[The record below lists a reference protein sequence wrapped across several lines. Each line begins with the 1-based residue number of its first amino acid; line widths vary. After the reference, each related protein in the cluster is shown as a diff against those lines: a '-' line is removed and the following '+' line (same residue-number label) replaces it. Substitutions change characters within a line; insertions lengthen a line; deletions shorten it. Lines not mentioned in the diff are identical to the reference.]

1 MLHFTRLFSIP
12 VLAGVRGGGWEV
24 WRRWRKVL
32 LSTPVLASHWYH
44 NTRCTCYLITRTD
57 WLVHDRCNGPTCC
70 ISSSIARRKTYC
82 CCKDGKLHLSC
93 CMCVCVTGAPDSMHS
108 RGGLHTLF
116 SMVLGGLVAATP
128 HMVAA
133 TVMALA
139 RLLYEFAGPLEY
151 MVDDLLPA
159 VLALL
164 RTKSREI
171 VKAVLGF
178 VKVRTHSPPLPT
190 CSSVCCSALLL

>member
-1 MLHFTRLFSIP
+1 MADSYLF
-12 VLAGVRGGGWEV
+12 VAE
-24 WRRWRKVL
+24 
-32 LSTPVLASHWYH
+32 AS
-44 NTRCTCYLITRTD
+44 
-57 WLVHDRCNGPTCC
+57 
-70 ISSSIARRKTYC
+70 
-82 CCKDGKLHLSC
+82 
-93 CMCVCVTGAPDSMHS
+93 DSMHS

-133 TVMALA
+133 SVMALA

-164 RTKSREI
+164 RTKSREV

-178 VKVRTHSPPLPT
+178 VKVQLSLCLVNSHN
-190 CSSVCCSALLL
+190 VVLLLCKAAVVLRNFSDAVLLLCNTAIV

>member
-1 MLHFTRLFSIP
+1 
-12 VLAGVRGGGWEV
+12 
-24 WRRWRKVL
+24 
-32 LSTPVLASHWYH
+32 
-44 NTRCTCYLITRTD
+44 
-57 WLVHDRCNGPTCC
+57 
-70 ISSSIARRKTYC
+70 
-82 CCKDGKLHLSC
+82 
-93 CMCVCVTGAPDSMHS
+93 MHS

-128 HMVAA
+128 HMIAA

-164 RTKSREI
+164 RTKSREV

-178 VKVRTHSPPLPT
+178 VKVLGLYPCVLCVTSCAYVTNARMPVTHASSHTQLAVDLHPNNNSTLVNFPL
-190 CSSVCCSALLL
+190 AIG

>member
-1 MLHFTRLFSIP
+1 
-12 VLAGVRGGGWEV
+12 
-24 WRRWRKVL
+24 
-32 LSTPVLASHWYH
+32 
-44 NTRCTCYLITRTD
+44 
-57 WLVHDRCNGPTCC
+57 
-70 ISSSIARRKTYC
+70 
-82 CCKDGKLHLSC
+82 
-93 CMCVCVTGAPDSMHS
+93 MHS
-108 RGGLHTLF
+108 KGGLHTLF

-139 RLLYEFAGPLEY
+139 RLMYEFSGPLEY

-164 RTKSREI
+164 RSKSREI

-178 VKVRTHSPPLPT
+178 VKVRPPTGTAKKVHAQQLRMFWHLQPVMI
-190 CSSVCCSALLL
+190 SFMVCRVALKCPC

>member
-1 MLHFTRLFSIP
+1 MADTCLF
-12 VLAGVRGGGWEV
+12 VAE
-24 WRRWRKVL
+24 
-32 LSTPVLASHWYH
+32 AS
-44 NTRCTCYLITRTD
+44 
-57 WLVHDRCNGPTCC
+57 
-70 ISSSIARRKTYC
+70 
-82 CCKDGKLHLSC
+82 
-93 CMCVCVTGAPDSMHS
+93 DSMHS

-133 TVMALA
+133 SVMALA

-164 RTKSREI
+164 RTKSREV

-178 VKVRTHSPPLPT
+178 VKVQLSLCLVNSHN
-190 CSSVCCSALLL
+190 VVLLLCKAAVVLRNFSDAVLLLCNTAIV

>member
-1 MLHFTRLFSIP
+1 
-12 VLAGVRGGGWEV
+12 
-24 WRRWRKVL
+24 
-32 LSTPVLASHWYH
+32 
-44 NTRCTCYLITRTD
+44 
-57 WLVHDRCNGPTCC
+57 
-70 ISSSIARRKTYC
+70 
-82 CCKDGKLHLSC
+82 
-93 CMCVCVTGAPDSMHS
+93 MHS

-164 RTKSREI
+164 RTKSREV

-178 VKVRTHSPPLPT
+178 VKVLGLPSCCLCVTSRAYIITGLHAPPICFSPHAA
-190 CSSVCCSALLL
+190 CN

>member
-1 MLHFTRLFSIP
+1 
-12 VLAGVRGGGWEV
+12 
-24 WRRWRKVL
+24 
-32 LSTPVLASHWYH
+32 
-44 NTRCTCYLITRTD
+44 
-57 WLVHDRCNGPTCC
+57 
-70 ISSSIARRKTYC
+70 
-82 CCKDGKLHLSC
+82 
-93 CMCVCVTGAPDSMHS
+93 MHS

-139 RLLYEFAGPLEY
+139 RLMYEFAGPLEY

-171 VKAVLGF
+171 VKSVLGF
-178 VKVRTHSPPLPT
+178 VKVGPPPYVHLLNLSIIFRVSAWSIRQN
-190 CSSVCCSALLL
+190 SSCQTTNKQTNNK

>member
-1 MLHFTRLFSIP
+1 MCRVADIY
-12 VLAGVRGGGWEV
+12 
-24 WRRWRKVL
+24 
-32 LSTPVLASHWYH
+32 LSTTEAS
-44 NTRCTCYLITRTD
+44 
-57 WLVHDRCNGPTCC
+57 
-70 ISSSIARRKTYC
+70 
-82 CCKDGKLHLSC
+82 
-93 CMCVCVTGAPDSMHS
+93 DSMHS

-133 TVMALA
+133 SVMALA

-164 RTKSREI
+164 RTKSREV

-178 VKVRTHSPPLPT
+178 VKVQLSL
-190 CSSVCCSALLL
+190 CLGNLSDVVLLLCRAAFVLRNCVLQCSCC

>member
-1 MLHFTRLFSIP
+1 MLDQLGSF
-12 VLAGVRGGGWEV
+12 AAA
-24 WRRWRKVL
+24 K
-32 LSTPVLASHWYH
+32 LS
-44 NTRCTCYLITRTD
+44 NCI
-57 WLVHDRCNGPTCC
+57 LVAAC
-70 ISSSIARRKTYC
+70 A
-82 CCKDGKLHLSC
+82 
-93 CMCVCVTGAPDSMHS
+93 CVTGASDSMHS

-178 VKVRTHSPPLPT
+178 VKVRTHSPPPAIG
-190 CSSVCCSALLL
+190 SPSALQCCCCHVAWSLGNA

>member
-1 MLHFTRLFSIP
+1 M
-12 VLAGVRGGGWEV
+12 LAG
-24 WRRWRKVL
+24 
-32 LSTPVLASHWYH
+32 
-44 NTRCTCYLITRTD
+44 
-57 WLVHDRCNGPTCC
+57 
-70 ISSSIARRKTYC
+70 
-82 CCKDGKLHLSC
+82 
-93 CMCVCVTGAPDSMHS
+93 GADSMHS
-108 RGGLHTLF
+108 RGGLHTLV

-139 RLLYEFAGPLEY
+139 RMLYDFAGPLEY
-151 MVDDLLPA
+151 MLQELLPA

-178 VKVRTHSPPLPT
+178 VKV
-190 CSSVCCSALLL
+190 SSVASAVVQLNA

>member
-1 MLHFTRLFSIP
+1 
-12 VLAGVRGGGWEV
+12 
-24 WRRWRKVL
+24 
-32 LSTPVLASHWYH
+32 
-44 NTRCTCYLITRTD
+44 
-57 WLVHDRCNGPTCC
+57 
-70 ISSSIARRKTYC
+70 
-82 CCKDGKLHLSC
+82 
-93 CMCVCVTGAPDSMHS
+93 
-108 RGGLHTLF
+108 
-116 SMVLGGLVAATP
+116 MVLGGLVAATP

-164 RTKSREI
+164 RTKSREV

-178 VKVRTHSPPLPT
+178 VKVQHPWPLNLFSLCARVSLT
-190 CSSVCCSALLL
+190 

>member
-1 MLHFTRLFSIP
+1 
-12 VLAGVRGGGWEV
+12 
-24 WRRWRKVL
+24 
-32 LSTPVLASHWYH
+32 
-44 NTRCTCYLITRTD
+44 
-57 WLVHDRCNGPTCC
+57 
-70 ISSSIARRKTYC
+70 
-82 CCKDGKLHLSC
+82 
-93 CMCVCVTGAPDSMHS
+93 MHS

-164 RTKSREI
+164 RTKSREV

-178 VKVRTHSPPLPT
+178 VKVLRLYPCVLCMTSCAYVISACMPVTHASPHAQLAVESNPNHNITP
-190 CSSVCCSALLL
+190 V

>member
-1 MLHFTRLFSIP
+1 MGLKGTRG
-12 VLAGVRGGGWEV
+12 LA
-24 WRRWRKVL
+24 
-32 LSTPVLASHWYH
+32 
-44 NTRCTCYLITRTD
+44 
-57 WLVHDRCNGPTCC
+57 
-70 ISSSIARRKTYC
+70 IA
-82 CCKDGKLHLSC
+82 
-93 CMCVCVTGAPDSMHS
+93 GAADSMHS
-108 RGGLHTLF
+108 RGGLHTLV

-139 RLLYEFAGPLEY
+139 RMLYDFAGPLEY
-151 MVDDLLPA
+151 MLEELLPA

-178 VKVRTHSPPLPT
+178 VKV
-190 CSSVCCSALLL
+190 SSEAFPNV